1 LSDLAFWGTTN
12 EATIGFLRHSEIK
25 HGRVA
30 MAAFVGYIVHS
41 NGYRFPWPMTLDGT
55 PFPHETNPPALWD
68 ALPEA
73 GKWQIIGF
81 IGFLE
86 FWGELTTLEHHHY
99 MSKGGKPGKYP
110 DFVTGK
116 DAIPHP
122 IPFKSLYDPFGLWKN
137 RSEDAKERGLLVEI
151 NNGRAAMIG
160 IFSFLSAQTAP
171 GSVPLL
177 NGVLPGYDGEVM
189 APFSVNIFELH

>member
-1 LSDLAFWGTTN
+1 LAFCVTQKLNMPELPW
-12 EATIGFLRHSEIK
+12 L
-25 HGRVA
+25 
-30 MAAFVGYIVHS
+30 AAFVGYIVNS
-41 NGYRFPWPMTLDGT
+41 NCYRFPWPMILDGT
-55 PFPHETNPPALWD
+55 PFPHETNPPALWWD

-86 FWGELTTLEHHHY
+86 FWGELPTLEHHHY
-99 MSKGGKPGKYP
+99 TSMGGKPRKYP
-110 DFVTGK
+110 NFVTGK

-122 IPFKSLYDPFGLWKN
+122 IPFKSLYDHFGLWKN
-137 RSEDAKERGLLVEI
+137 RSEDAKERGLLLVVEI

-171 GSVPLL
+171 ESVPFL
-177 NGVLPGYDGEVM
+177 
-189 APFSVNIFELH
+189 A